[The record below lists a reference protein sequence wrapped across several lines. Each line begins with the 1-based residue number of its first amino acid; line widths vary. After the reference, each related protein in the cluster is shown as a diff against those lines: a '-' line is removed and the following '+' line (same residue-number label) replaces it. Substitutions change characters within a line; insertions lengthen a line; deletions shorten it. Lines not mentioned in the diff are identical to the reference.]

1 MRACV
6 LPTPV
11 VQGVRPDVV
20 SYTTVISCLSKASG
34 DRHHM
39 DQAQEV
45 FNQMVKQG
53 VRPTVTTVGALIHG
67 HARMGDLETVRA
79 LPPPNQ
85 TLSWL
90 CGH

>member
-1 MRACV
+1 M
-6 LPTPV
+6 
-11 VQGVRPDVV
+11 V

-34 DRHHM
+34 DHHIN
-39 DQAQEV
+39 QAQEV

-79 LPPPNQ
+79 LPPPINPIKHCRGCVTTDQ
-85 TLSWL
+85 
-90 CGH
+90 